1 MNSLTQK
8 DNNPVLLVDGLN
20 LFMRSF
26 SVSSTVS
33 ELGEP
38 IGGTV
43 GFLRTLG
50 NIIDHLHP
58 QKVFV
63 IWEGGGS
70 IRKRNIFPDYK
81 KGSKPFKMNNFY
93 KNDYIDK
100 NQSRNYQLSL
110 LTKILKH
117 TNISQIYLSN
127 CEADD
132 VIGYISKNKC
142 PHVKKIIVSSDQDM
156 YQLVNDK
163 VTVWSP
169 GIKKIVDENYVY
181 SKFGIRPYN
190 FCLARC
196 FIGDKSD
203 NLKGIKGLGFKTLL
217 KRFPDLSSNENIE
230 LNDLLNYAGV
240 MNETTKLKIYN
251 SVVDNKHLLRR
262 NWKIMYLDTL
272 NLSGSQVE
280 KINFLFEQTTPKVD
294 KINLMRILVKHGIN
308 SFNVDKF
315 VMSIKS
321 SIV

>member
-1 MNSLTQK
+1 
-8 DNNPVLLVDGLN
+8 
-20 LFMRSF
+20 
-26 SVSSTVS
+26 
-33 ELGEP
+33 
-38 IGGTV
+38 
-43 GFLRTLG
+43 
-50 NIIDHLHP
+50 
-58 QKVFV
+58 
-63 IWEGGGS
+63 
-70 IRKRNIFPDYK
+70 
-81 KGSKPFKMNNFY
+81 
-93 KNDYIDK
+93 
-100 NQSRNYQLSL
+100 
-110 LTKILKH
+110 
-117 TNISQIYLSN
+117 
-127 CEADD
+127 
-132 VIGYISKNKC
+132 
-142 PHVKKIIVSSDQDM
+142 M